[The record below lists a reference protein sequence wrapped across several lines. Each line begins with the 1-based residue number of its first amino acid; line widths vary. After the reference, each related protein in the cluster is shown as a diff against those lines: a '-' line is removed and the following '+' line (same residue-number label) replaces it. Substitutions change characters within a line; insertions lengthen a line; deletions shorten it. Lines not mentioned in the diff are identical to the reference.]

1 MLGPLKVKISNE
13 MPSNVFFLGARPQ
26 SEIPN
31 IATKWDVC
39 IIPFVKNQL
48 TKAIYPLKI
57 NEYLAMGKPVV
68 TTDFSDLSD
77 FKQLISITKTNKD
90 FISATKKELRYNNRM
105 KIQKRIKFSLQ
116 NSWESRA
123 ESFRLALA

>member
-1 MLGPLKVKISNE
+1 
-13 MPSNVFFLGARPQ
+13 MPSNVVFLGARPQ
-26 SEIPN
+26 LDIPD
-31 IATKWDVC
+31 IAAKWDVC

-57 NEYLAMGKPVV
+57 NEYLAMGKPVI

-77 FKQLISITKTNKD
+77 FAQLISITETNKD
-90 FISATKKELRYNNRM
+90 FIAATKKELRYNNRM
-105 KIQKRIKFSLQ
+105 EIQKRIEFSLQ

-123 ESFRLALA
+123 EQFLNSIGIAAKKVDINAFV